1 MAINK
6 ANMAKVRTFN
16 RYFPKGHPKEGQE
29 TFFVEKIWKS
39 LDYKLSQSLYFYL
52 ESFNYDSELLLNFCN
67 SIKSN
72 SIDGK
77 FHTIRA
83 GKHFK
88 DGDFFSPRVW
98 SGKPYTSPQIQ
109 IAPDLEIKRVY
120 DFRIEV
126 EGDYICVFVDNYPFY
141 EENKTMV
148 TQIEALEMLAQN
160 DGLSLQDFKDWFK
173 WGNPFDGQIISW
185 NGDEGY

>member
-126 EGDYICVFVDNYPFY
+126 EGDYICVFVDNYPFCQQAHRLCY
-141 EENKTMV
+141 FLTQKT
-148 TQIEALEMLAQN
+148 IESKFPLNLR
-160 DGLSLQDFKDWFK
+160 D
-173 WGNPFDGQIISW
+173 IIVITLW
-185 NGDEGY
+185 REKHIHLYVYLP